1 MSPKE
6 IEANKVRAW
15 KNRAR
20 GHPTR
25 WRMLRDCVAVVSLG
39 WMSTFQVQMAMR
51 RLWALKNRTTR
62 DLLEELESEVSI
74 CQEKDEREEPPMYK
88 WGATREGVAFWI
100 KDVQHIPAGIVE
112 AVLTSQNV
120 SGFEI
125 EADRRIPGGPSA

>member
-1 MSPKE
+1 MSKKE
-6 IEANKVRAW
+6 IESNKVRAW
-15 KNRAR
+15 KNRAK

-62 DLLEELESEVSI
+62 DLLEELELEKAIS
-74 CQEKDEREEPPMYK
+74 QERDEKNADQGYL

-100 KDVQHIPAGIVE
+100 RDVSAIPAGIVE
-112 AVLTSQNV
+112 AVQTAQNV
-120 SGFEI
+120 TGFEV
-125 EADRRIPGGPSA
+125 

>member
-1 MSPKE
+1 MSMSPKE

-51 RLWALKNRTTR
+51 RLWALKTRTTR
-62 DLLEELESEVSI
+62 DLLEELESEMAI
-74 CQEKDEREEPPMYK
+74 MQEKDEKDQMYK

-100 KDVQHIPAGIVE
+100 KDVQAIPAGIVE

-120 SGFEI
+120 SGFEV
-125 EADRRIPGGPSA
+125 